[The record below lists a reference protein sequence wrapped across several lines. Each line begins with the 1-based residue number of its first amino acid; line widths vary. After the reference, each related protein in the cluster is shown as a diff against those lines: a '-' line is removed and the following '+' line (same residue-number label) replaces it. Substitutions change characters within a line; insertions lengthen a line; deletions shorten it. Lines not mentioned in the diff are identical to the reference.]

1 MGTRLQTL
9 SDIHKHDL
17 AALERALIKR
27 VETAERLCNLVLFE
41 QERAKRQIRALC
53 QEVAELREEVGNNNN
68 GGSSSNGSNGG
79 SGIRSVDKEGSG
91 DGKTTSAAGWVDLDD
106 DDNDAG
112 YDV

>member
-9 SDIHKHDL
+9 SDIHKRDL
-17 AALERALIKR
+17 QALERALIKR

-53 QEVAELREEVGNNNN
+53 QEVAELREDVRR
-68 GGSSSNGSNGG
+68 GGSSDGGKSVEEEEESG
-79 SGIRSVDKEGSG
+79 SGRTDA
-91 DGKTTSAAGWVDLDD
+91 AAGWIDLDGGGVGGED
-106 DDNDAG
+106 DDGG

>member
-9 SDIHKHDL
+9 SDIHKRDL
-17 AALERALIKR
+17 QALERALIKR

-53 QEVAELREEVGNNNN
+53 QEVAELREDVRR
-68 GGSSSNGSNGG
+68 GSSSSDGGKSVEEEEESG
-79 SGIRSVDKEGSG
+79 SGRTDA
-91 DGKTTSAAGWVDLDD
+91 AAGWIDLDGGGGED
-106 DDNDAG
+106 DDGG